1 MSEVLSMPW
10 KRLVEQVEV
19 AAAGGNDRAV
29 SLLRK
34 LLEHE
39 AAGGD
44 LNNAIMR
51 LACRPPRRFV
61 DRAVASWVTDSRAS
75 V

>member
-19 AAAGGNDRAV
+19 AAAGENDRAA

-44 LNNAIMR
+44 LNSAIIR
-51 LACRPPRRFV
+51 VACRPHIGSSTERWPHG
-61 DRAVASWVTDSRAS
+61 
-75 V
+75 